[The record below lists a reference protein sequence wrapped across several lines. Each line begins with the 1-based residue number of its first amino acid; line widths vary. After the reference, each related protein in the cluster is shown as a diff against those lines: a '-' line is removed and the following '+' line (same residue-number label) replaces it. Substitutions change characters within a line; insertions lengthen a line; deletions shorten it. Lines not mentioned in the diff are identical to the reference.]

1 MWSVTPERSLTMS
14 EENQQPSNADATK
27 EEKRDEGLLLYEI
40 VAPDSARREAFP
52 VILDQY
58 TYTCDSKDHDLVV
71 RLFAV
76 VRKRT
81 S

>member
-1 MWSVTPERSLTMS
+1 MA
-14 EENQQPSNADATK
+14 EENTGNAK
-27 EEKRDEGLLLYEI
+27 GVGEKDEGLLLYEI
-40 VAPDSARREAFP
+40 QAPDSARREAFP
-52 VILDQY
+52 VILEQY

-81 S
+81 T

>member
-1 MWSVTPERSLTMS
+1 MS
-14 EENQQPSNADATK
+14 ENSLGNNADETK
-27 EEKRDEGLLLYEI
+27 EETKDEGLLLYELK
-40 VAPDSARREAFP
+40 APDRMRREAFP
-52 VILDQY
+52 VILEQY